1 MERID
6 IKDLETMSK
15 SKYVC
20 TSEIGL
26 VDKKVFG
33 DEEEHILTVD
43 VFDGL
48 AYCPDYNGK
57 EYWLSFPKKSFVTSF
72 DEMEKTV
79 RAFHELSDDEEITEV
94 HIMAAY
100 SSLFE
105 N

>member
-1 MERID
+1 MERIS

-15 SKYVC
+15 SSYVC

-26 VDKKVFG
+26 VDEKVFG
-33 DEEEHILTVD
+33 DSEEHVLTVD

-48 AYCPDYNGK
+48 AYCPDHNGK
-57 EYWLSFPKKSFVTSF
+57 EYWLSFPKKKFVTSF

-79 RAFHELSDDEEITEV
+79 RSFHNLEEGEEITEV